1 MRVQGRPGR
10 KGKVKAKAPLK
21 AKTKA
26 PAKAKSAA
34 KAKPPAK
41 ATAKAKAPA
50 KPKAHVKAKPGAR
63 AKAGAKPKSRAKARP
78 APRTRPKSPPR
89 GARSTSEPA
98 VVAVEAAVV
107 ARARGARLFN
117 WGVRKS
123 WAEGGPDPLEHVWA
137 YASEAEAPHWHYV
150 TGGMTDPAK
159 VESAP
164 SSTSSGLGYELT
176 FRLARAPGET
186 AAPVW
191 PVHALQELGW
201 GILQAG
207 MKVGAG
213 HYIRRRNVITGGAP
227 PTELQGYYLL
237 PDPHLRPLATG
248 TGSVAFLQLVGI
260 TEDELLRCEAG
271 EPDALEAD
279 LRAGSPLGITDIDRT
294 TPPPD
299 PDDLVWMS
307 SLQRV
312 FGERCRDI
320 VPDGVTGFC
329 LSASLQDENDAKAG
343 KLECVVESPV
353 PFTLNARAE
362 AALRRIFLALAA
374 RGEAVDGLRVEM
386 VSKPDGAWS
395 TVIELDHRDIAA
407 VEPAS

>member
-63 AKAGAKPKSRAKARP
+63 AKAAAKPKSRAKARP

-98 VVAVEAAVV
+98 AVAVEAAVV

-150 TGGMTDPAK
+150 TGGMADPAK
-159 VESAP
+159 VES
-164 SSTSSGLGYELT
+164 
-176 FRLARAPGET
+176 
-186 AAPVW
+186 
-191 PVHALQELGW
+191 
-201 GILQAG
+201 
-207 MKVGAG
+207 
-213 HYIRRRNVITGGAP
+213 
-227 PTELQGYYLL
+227 
-237 PDPHLRPLATG
+237 
-248 TGSVAFLQLVGI
+248 
-260 TEDELLRCEAG
+260 
-271 EPDALEAD
+271 
-279 LRAGSPLGITDIDRT
+279 
-294 TPPPD
+294 
-299 PDDLVWMS
+299 
-307 SLQRV
+307 
-312 FGERCRDI
+312 
-320 VPDGVTGFC
+320 
-329 LSASLQDENDAKAG
+329 
-343 KLECVVESPV
+343 
-353 PFTLNARAE
+353 
-362 AALRRIFLALAA
+362 
-374 RGEAVDGLRVEM
+374 
-386 VSKPDGAWS
+386 
-395 TVIELDHRDIAA
+395 
-407 VEPAS
+407 